1 MTRKVRLCK
10 ERGCNNASTTDG
22 FCRFHYLKNWKAIKE
37 KQKKKAVENLNK
49 YIDHIMHKNPS
60 GYVDAIREDL
70 KNFDQFSKK
79 AEQYFSEDEFH
90 DVMDELGGEDI
101 ERIID
106 AIKVDDSY

>member
-10 ERGCNNASTTDG
+10 EKGCNNASTTDG
-22 FCRFHYLKNWKAIKE
+22 FCRFHYLKNWRVIKE

-49 YIDHIMHKNPS
+49 YIDHIMHKNPG

-79 AEQYFSEDEFH
+79 AEKYFSEDEFH